1 MNTLALEARPR
12 SAVLVSCVLVFLAST
27 WVTIAWCGSMC
38 NMPGMG
44 VWSRMPGQTW
54 LEHFVVFEGM
64 WTVMMIAMMMPV
76 FAPALLRSGIAAPMP
91 VATGYFMA
99 WSLLGVALYPLGVA
113 AAAIAPAPLVG
124 GALVIVAGVLQ
135 FGERKA
141 RLLKCCMTVP
151 GTAFRDGFRAG
162 IHCIRCCAGLT
173 ATLLVV
179 GVMDLWAMALVTLA
193 IAAERLLPPST
204 RAAPAIGVALIGIG
218 VVLCARALGW

>member
-12 SAVLVSCVLVFLAST
+12 PAVLVSCVLVFFAST
-27 WVTIAWCGSMC
+27 WVTITWCGSLC
-38 NMPGMG
+38 DMPGMG

-54 LEHFVVFEGM
+54 LEHFLVFEGM
-64 WTVMMIAMMMPV
+64 WIVMMIAMMMPV
-76 FAPALLRSGIAAPMP
+76 FAPVLLREIAAPLP
-91 VATGYFMA
+91 VAMGYFMA

-113 AAAIAPAPLVG
+113 ADALAPGPMVG
-124 GALVIVAGVLQ
+124 GVLVIIAGLLQ

-151 GTAFRDGFRAG
+151 GTAFRDGFRTG

-179 GVMDLWAMALVTLA
+179 GVMDLWAMALATLT
-193 IAAERLLPPST
+193 IAAERLLPSST
-204 RAAPAIGVALIGIG
+204 RAAPAIGVGLIGIG

>member
-12 SAVLVSCVLVFLAST
+12 PAVLVSCVLVFLAST
-27 WVTIAWCGSMC
+27 WVTIAWCGSLC
-38 NMPGMG
+38 DMPGMG

-54 LEHFVVFEGM
+54 LEHFLVFEGM
-64 WTVMMIAMMMPV
+64 WIVMMIAMMMPV
-76 FAPALLRSGIAAPMP
+76 FAPVLLREIATPLP
-91 VATGYFMA
+91 VAMGYFMA

-113 AAAIAPAPLVG
+113 AAALAPGPMVG
-124 GALVIVAGVLQ
+124 GVLVIIAGVLQ

-141 RLLKCCMTVP
+141 RLLKCCMMVS
-151 GTAFRDGFRAG
+151 GTAFRDGFRTG

-179 GVMDLWAMALVTLA
+179 GVMDLWAMALATLA
-193 IAAERLLPPST
+193 IAAERLLPSST
-204 RAAPAIGVALIGIG
+204 RAAPAIGVGLIGIG

>member
-12 SAVLVSCVLVFLAST
+12 PAVLVSCVLVFLAST
-27 WVTIAWCGSMC
+27 WVTIAWCGSLC
-38 NMPGMG
+38 DMPGMG

-54 LEHFVVFEGM
+54 LEHFLVFEGM
-64 WTVMMIAMMMPV
+64 WMVMMIAMMMPV
-76 FAPALLRSGIAAPMP
+76 FAPVLLREIAAPLP
-91 VATGYFMA
+91 VAMGYFMA

-113 AAAIAPAPLVG
+113 AAALAPGPMVG
-124 GALVIVAGVLQ
+124 GVLVIVAGVLQ

-151 GTAFRDGFRAG
+151 GTAFRDGLRTG

-179 GVMDLWAMALVTLA
+179 GVMDLRAMALATLA
-193 IAAERLLPPST
+193 IAAERLLPSST
-204 RAAPAIGVALIGIG
+204 RAAPAIGVGLIGIG